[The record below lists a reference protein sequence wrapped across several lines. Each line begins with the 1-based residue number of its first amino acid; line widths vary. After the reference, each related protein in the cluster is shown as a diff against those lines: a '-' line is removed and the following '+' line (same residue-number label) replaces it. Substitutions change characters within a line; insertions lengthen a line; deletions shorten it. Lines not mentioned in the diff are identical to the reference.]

1 MTTTNGSW
9 TQGYMYDYNLSG
21 NQILKRSIDSENNI
35 FDDTT
40 YTYDNLGQLLSETS
54 PNYYAV
60 YMYDTRG
67 NRSKIKEGNSYWK
80 NYTYDANNRIIR
92 TTQQAD
98 DSNDIY
104 ENYTYDANGNCLTM
118 RRSYYCDD
126 GDNSGE
132 TGYDEFKYGYD
143 AYNRQISYYNYE
155 VDYVGDYEDETT
167 ATYTY
172 DAIGR
177 RASKKVDGATTTHR
191 WDGSSIVGDSGT
203 GAATYYR
210 GINIIAQ
217 NKNNAVNYYVY
228 DGHGNTVT
236 LTDANGATISKCD
249 YSAYGNR
256 TSIKSYI
263 NTPFKY
269 CGEYQDNESGMVYL
283 RNRYYKIN
291 EGRFTQED
299 PAKDGLNW
307 YAYCGNNPVNF
318 VDPSGLVNVEDQ
330 DPIQDYCSNQGEI
343 TGQER
348 KNINSAI
355 LAYKNGFLSKNDM
368 LNNVAQNGGVVKKS
382 YKGKAVIV
390 EMKGNTLNITIY
402 ADITGIKSKSGKDIT
417 REYKEGLGQIMKEG
431 IEENWSGEV
440 DGVYI
445 KVNVIMG
452 ASNTNRVIEINLN
465 ESSGAAGSTGNHMKG
480 SADIN
485 FVNPLNINEVSANEK
500 AHYIDR
506 FQRTCE
512 HEIVGHV
519 VANLVDTYTGGVNS
533 KKPLNQES
541 IASVM
546 NEQAP
551 YHHQKVDLAF
561 LLFNYKRSRFG
572 SQIQYGDYPDILD
585 KYAPGWKYE

>member
-54 PNYYAV
+54 PNYYAA

-80 NYTYDANNRIIR
+80 NYTYDANNRITR

-143 AYNRQISYYNYE
+143 AYNRQTSYYNYE

-330 DPIQDYCSNQGEI
+330 DPIQDYCSNQGEVV
-343 TGQER
+343 GQER
-348 KNINSAI
+348 ININSAI
-355 LAYKNGFLSKNDM
+355 HAYQDGVLSYEDM
-368 LNNVAQNGGVVKKS
+368 LKNVVLNGGTIKEEKKLDS
-382 YKGKAVIV
+382 ITIVQSGK
-390 EMKGNTLNITIY
+390 NYNITINAY
-402 ADITGIKSKSGKDIT
+402 LFGEMSNKTYDGRSVDSILKSGVNK
-417 REYKEGLGQIMKEG
+417 Y
-431 IEENWSGEV
+431 WSGN
-440 DGVYI
+440 
-445 KVNVIMG
+445 VNGYNIT
-452 ASNTNRVIEINLN
+452 TNLVFSDPNIYQVVKIEIRKGLIDQSDNQGSSVCIYCSENGN
-465 ESSGAAGSTGNHMKG
+465 ELMLT
-480 SADIN
+480 DTI
-485 FVNPLNINEVSANEK
+485 PLYAETPTYVDAIEK
-500 AHYIDR
+500 AIAHEMGHRVFNIGDHYRKKGIPEYV
-506 FQRTCE
+506 Q
-512 HEIVGHV
+512 
-519 VANLVDTYTGGVNS
+519 LPS
-533 KKPLNQES
+533 KVKS
-541 IASVM
+541 IM
-546 NEQAP
+546 N
-551 YHHQKVDLAF
+551 
-561 LLFNYKRSRFG
+561 
-572 SQIQYGDYPDILD
+572 
-585 KYAPGWKYE
+585 